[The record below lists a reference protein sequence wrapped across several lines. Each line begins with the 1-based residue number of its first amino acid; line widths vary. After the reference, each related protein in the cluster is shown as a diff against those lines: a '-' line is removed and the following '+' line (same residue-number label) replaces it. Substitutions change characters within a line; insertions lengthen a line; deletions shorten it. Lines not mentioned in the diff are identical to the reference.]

1 MLKSAPIRIILGLL
15 SAVAFFGLFYPFFV
29 YLVFFIR
36 FSFILCS
43 EYLAAIF
50 ITIGIGQNM

>member
-15 SAVAFFGLFYPFFV
+15 SAVAFFGLFYPF
-29 YLVFFIR
+29 
-36 FSFILCS
+36 SFILCS